1 MGGVEHGSLEASLP
15 AIAAR
20 WRAIERL
27 RAWANLPPSRR
38 EAVYAELEETA
49 RTVDDDAR
57 RDLLAAA
64 DALESMVHVLDVFGA
79 HFAAKDVETLLAL
92 AEKRSG

>member
-1 MGGVEHGSLEASLP
+1 MGAVEDQNLETSLG
-15 AIAAR
+15 AIAGR

-27 RAWANLPPSRR
+27 RVWANLPPSRR

-49 RTVDDDAR
+49 RAVGGDAG

-64 DALESMVHVLDVFGA
+64 DALESLVPVLDVFGA

>member
-1 MGGVEHGSLEASLP
+1 MGAGEDQDLETSLS

-49 RTVDDDAR
+49 RAVGDDAG

-64 DALESMVHVLDVFGA
+64 DALESLVPVLDVFGV
-79 HFAAKDVETLLAL
+79 HFAARDVETLLAL
-92 AEKRSG
+92 AEKRSR

>member
-1 MGGVEHGSLEASLP
+1 MGAVEDQNLETSLR
-15 AIAAR
+15 AIATR

-27 RAWANLPPSRR
+27 RAWANLPRSRR

-49 RTVDDDAR
+49 RSLGEEAG
-57 RDLLAAA
+57 RDLLYAA
-64 DALESMVHVLDVFGA
+64 DALEALVSVLDTFGV